1 MINQAIIIELA
12 EQRDALVLSQ
22 MTRDEIETGFGWNYR
37 IDRIKALMKEHET
50 VVLVARSTQ
59 TQAQSPYS
67 DIAGFGVMKY
77 GVKDAHLLLLA
88 AAPMYRRQGIA
99 GRLLAWL
106 ERTARYA
113 GIQSVNLEVRENNAS
128 AVAFYLS
135 LGYIKQKLIA
145 NYYRSPDGS
154 SEHAWRMVK
163 NLATNK
169 ALEV

>member
-1 MINQAIIIELA
+1 MIDQAIIVEPA
-12 EQRDALVLSQ
+12 EKRDALVLSL
-22 MTRDEIETGFGWNYR
+22 MARDEIEIGFGWSYR
-37 IDRIKALMKEHET
+37 VDRIKALMSEHET

-59 TQAQSPYS
+59 TQSPSPYS

-106 ERTARYA
+106 EKTARYA

-128 AVAFYLS
+128 AVAFYHTF
-135 LGYIKQKLIA
+135 GYTKQKLIA
-145 NYYRSPDGS
+145 NYYHSPDGS

-163 NLATNK
+163 NLTISK
-169 ALEV
+169 ALEA